1 MAAVAGLA
9 GGAAAATVGAA
20 EASTSGSS
28 YSPLGNLL
36 GSLASQR
43 PASRRP
49 STPKKDDPTGDHAVR
64 EILQKQR
71 N

>member
-1 MAAVAGLA
+1 MGSVAGIA

-28 YSPLGNLL
+28 YSPMGNLL

-43 PASRRP
+43 GHSPRP
-49 STPKKDDPTGDHAVR
+49 SKRRKDDPTGDQAVR
-64 EILQKQR
+64 DLLEKSR